1 MGIASLSIGGENNI
15 KKIWYILAGILIIN
29 FGVTTVCHAQATD
42 TQNIRVEAT
51 IGPWD
56 IGSNNQENG
65 DGTKEKPTIAIPPSD
80 SGSSAKLPQTGVI
93 KQGYIVTLGV
103 MLSIFSVAMFII
115 VNREKDGWS
124 KVCLAS

>member
-1 MGIASLSIGGENNI
+1 MGVAPLSIGGENNI
-15 KKIWYILAGILIIN
+15 KKILYILAGILLIN
-29 FGVTTVCHAQATD
+29 FGVPTICHAQATD
-42 TQNIRVEAT
+42 TQNVRVEAT

-56 IGSNNQENG
+56 VSSNNQGNG
-65 DGTKEKPTIAIPPSD
+65 AGTKEKPTIAIPPSD

-93 KQGYIVTLGV
+93 KQGYIVAIGV

-115 VNREKDGWS
+115 VNREKDGWG